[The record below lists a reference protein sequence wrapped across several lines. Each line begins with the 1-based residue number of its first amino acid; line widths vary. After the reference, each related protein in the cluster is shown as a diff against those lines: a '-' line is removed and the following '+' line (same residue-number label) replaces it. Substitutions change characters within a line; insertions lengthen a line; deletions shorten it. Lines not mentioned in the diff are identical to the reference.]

1 MSHAYSRAR
10 TAQGAIS
17 PCRFVKPGTVNYTGA
32 QAAAET
38 DTIIGV
44 SLEFNGPAD
53 GQRFDLALLGPAKI
67 ELGGTVA
74 DGDYLTADSEGRGV
88 KATRHTHTENTAA
101 AYAQNATTAAA
112 PVARVGAMAL
122 AAGTIGEFID
132 IIVVPILA

>member
-1 MSHAYSRAR
+1 MMYGYARAR

-17 PCRFVKPGTVNYTGA
+17 PCRFVKPGTTPFTGL

-38 DTIIGV
+38 DPIIGV
-44 SLEFNGPAD
+44 SLEFNNPQA
-53 GQRFDLALLGPAKI
+53 GQRFDFAVIGPTKI

-74 DGDYLTADSEGRGV
+74 DGDLLTSDSEGRGIT
-88 KATRHTHTENTAA
+88 ATRHTHTENTAA

-122 AAGTIGEFID
+122 SAGVLGEFID
-132 IIVVPILA
+132 VIVLPILG